1 MAKKITKPGDE
12 LKKID
17 LQPVSEPEVVAQEV
31 SPGMV
36 AEPVLPKPEAKED
49 TLDSSQVKPK
59 RRFGWLK
66 WVGLT
71 LLLLILIFGGIG
83 FWGYTTVK
91 SLEPLLKN
99 AAVSGNEV
107 VTAFQGQDLIKA
119 KESSAK
125 LRADLSEIQ
134 KKYDSV
140 KFLSAIPV
148 FGAYIGD
155 GQHGLTAAVSGIDA
169 LDKLIS
175 AIEPYSDLIGFKT
188 EAKNLTAVQSIEDRI
203 VFLVTTLGKISPQL
217 ESVSGDIEKVKNELG
232 QIDPNRYPEEF
243 MGKSIRSKIV
253 GVQDSVKSFSVVIS
267 QAKPLIDLLPT
278 LLGDPNEKTYML
290 LFQNDGE
297 LRPTGGFLTAY
308 AFLKVSKGKIT
319 PLSSYNIYDLDSRF
333 KKTVTPPD
341 AIKKYLNESRWNL
354 RNMNFSPDYK
364 VSMETFSKYV
374 RDLGLPTID
383 GIIAIDTYLPVAL
396 LKELGT
402 IGVGGWGNFSANN
415 DPRCDCPQVV
425 YVLEDI
431 ISKPVP
437 GVRLDRK
444 AVLGPLMHSI
454 LANAMGSP
462 KAKWPKFLNIVLEGI
477 NQKHL
482 LFYFFEAANQKAA
495 ESFNAAG
502 RIRDY
507 DFDYL
512 HISDS
517 NLGGAKSDLFIKREV
532 EQEIETT
539 GDKVTKKVTITYNNP
554 RKGSN
559 CNLEAG
565 QLCLNGVYRDY
576 VRLYVPKGSK
586 LTGVVGS
593 EVKEN
598 TFEDLGKTVFD
609 AFFTM
614 RPESSS
620 KLVFTYELP
629 SLNLSPYRMLIQK
642 QPGLTSVK
650 HSISLD
656 GKPTTIDLVKDQEL
670 VLE

>member
-1 MAKKITKPGDE
+1 MVEHVVKKIIKPVDE

-17 LQPVSEPEVVAQEV
+17 LTP
-31 SPGMV
+31 V
-36 AEPVLPKPEAKED
+36 AEPTTVVDP
-49 TLDSSQVKPK
+49 VKPQK
-59 RRFGWLK
+59 ARLGWLK
-66 WVGLT
+66 WAGLAILLVIILFGAVGL
-71 LLLLILIFGGIG
+71 
-83 FWGYTTVK
+83 WAYTFAK
-91 SLEPLLKN
+91 SLEPLLGE
-99 AAVSGNEV
+99 AAGNGNGIA
-107 VTAFQGQDLIKA
+107 TAFQEQDLIKA
-119 KESSAK
+119 KEASTK
-125 LRADLSEIQ
+125 LRSNLEDIKNRYRQLSP
-134 KKYDSV
+134 
-140 KFLSAIPV
+140 LSAIP
-148 FGAYIGD
+148 FLGAYVSD
-155 GQHGLTAAVSGIDA
+155 GNHGLNAASAGIDA
-169 LDKLIS
+169 LDKLIL

-203 VFLVTTLGKISPQL
+203 VFLVNTLGKISPQL
-217 ESVSGDIEKVKNELG
+217 ESISGDVDRVKSELT
-232 QIDPNRYPEEF
+232 QINPARYPEMF
-243 MGKSIRSKIV
+243 MGKAVRAKIV
-253 GVQDSVKSFSVVIS
+253 GVQDGVNSFAVIIS

-308 AFLKVSKGKIT
+308 AYLKVAKGKIT
-319 PLSSYNIYDLDSRF
+319 PLNSFNIYDLDARF
-333 KKTVTPPD
+333 NKNVVPPD
-341 AIKKYLNESRWNL
+341 PIKKYLNENRWYL

-383 GIIAIDTYLPVAL
+383 GIIALDTYLPVAL
-396 LKELGT
+396 LKELGP
-402 IGVGGWGNFSANN
+402 IGVGGWGNFSAAN

-425 YVLEDI
+425 YILEDI

-437 GVRLDRK
+437 GVRVDRK

-462 KAKWPKFLNIVLEGI
+462 KAKWPKFLNIVLEAI
-477 NQKHL
+477 NQKHV
-482 LFYFFEAANQKAA
+482 LFYFFEAANQQAA

-507 DFDYL
+507 DYDYL
-512 HISDS
+512 HVNDS
-517 NLGGAKSDLFIKREV
+517 NFGGAKSDLFIKREV
-532 EQEIETT
+532 EQEIETS
-539 GDKVTKKVTITYNNP
+539 GGKVTKKVTITYNNP

-586 LTGVVGS
+586 LLSVVGS
-593 EVKEN
+593 EVKES

-620 KLVFTYELP
+620 KLVFTYDLP
-629 SLNLSPYRMLIQK
+629 ALNLSPYRLLIQK

-650 HSISLD
+650 HAITLD
-656 GKPTTIDLVKDQEL
+656 GKPTTLDLTKDTEL

>member
-1 MAKKITKPGDE
+1 MAE

-17 LQPVSEPEVVAQEV
+17 LQPVAPVEPPIAVD
-31 SPGMV
+31 
-36 AEPVLPKPEAKED
+36 PVKLKKVR
-49 TLDSSQVKPK
+49 L
-59 RRFGWLK
+59 GWLK

-71 LLLLILIFGGIG
+71 ILLLIVLFTALG
-83 FWGYTTVK
+83 FWAYTFAK
-91 SLEPLLKN
+91 SLEPLLN
-99 AAVSGNEV
+99 QAAGNGNSIAA
-107 VTAFQGQDLIKA
+107 AFQEQDLIKA
-119 KESSAK
+119 KEASVK
-125 LRADLSEIQ
+125 LRSNLDDIKNRYRQLSPI
-134 KKYDSV
+134 
-140 KFLSAIPV
+140 SAIP
-148 FGAYIGD
+148 FLGAYVSD
-155 GQHGLTAAVSGIDA
+155 GSHGLNAASAGIDA
-169 LDKLIS
+169 LDKLVL
-175 AIEPYSDLIGFKT
+175 AVEPYSDLIGFKT

-203 VFLVTTLGKISPQL
+203 VFLVNTLGKISPQL
-217 ESVSGDIEKVKNELG
+217 TSIAGDVDKVKAELG
-232 QIDPNRYPEEF
+232 QINPARYPEEF
-243 MGKSIRSKIV
+243 MGKAVRAKIV
-253 GVQDSVKSFSVVIS
+253 GIQDGVNSFAVIIS

-308 AFLKVSKGKIT
+308 AYLKVSRGKIT
-319 PLSSYNIYDLDSRF
+319 PLNSFNIYDLDARF
-333 KKTVTPPD
+333 NKNVTPPD
-341 AIKKYLNESRWNL
+341 PIKKYLNENRWYL

-383 GIIAIDTYLPVAL
+383 GIIALDTYLPVAL
-396 LKELGT
+396 LRELGP

-425 YVLEDI
+425 YILEDI

-437 GVRLDRK
+437 GVRVDRK

-462 KAKWPKFLNIVLEGI
+462 KAKWPKFLNIVLEAI
-477 NQKHL
+477 NQKHV

-507 DFDYL
+507 DYDYL
-512 HISDS
+512 HINDS
-517 NLGGAKSDLFIKREV
+517 NFGGAKSDLFIKREV
-532 EQEIETT
+532 EQEITT
-539 GDKVTKKVTITYNNP
+539 SGGQVRKIVTITYTNP

-586 LTGVVGS
+586 LVSVVGS
-593 EVKEN
+593 EVKES

-629 SLNLSPYRMLIQK
+629 ALNLSPYRLLIQK

-650 HSISLD
+650 HAITLD
-656 GKPTTIDLVKDQEL
+656 GKPTTIDLTKDQEL
-670 VLE
+670 ILE